1 MSLTTRQILALQSFS
16 GVGKKS
22 ILKVGNY
29 TSYFIDTDE
38 LIEIL
43 SKCSVKKKSPNE
55 SGKVP
60 ITRKELERALDKAD
74 QTIELAE
81 SNCVG
86 IISYYEPEFPNILK
100 NVMTK
105 DGKREDPPVVLFYKG
120 DLSAL
125 KEPAIAVI
133 GTRKCT
139 PTAEKAGSYLA
150 SEFAKRGFCIVS
162 GLALGCDTIGHK
174 EALKAGGRTI
184 AFLAHGLDTVYPPEN
199 TEIAEDIVINGG
211 LLLSEYEIGTRV
223 SPYNLVARDRL
234 QAGLALATLVIQTG
248 IQGGTMHAAQN
259 CANSGKP
266 LFVVKY
272 RDQQTNSAEITQG
285 NHMLV
290 NKFGASYI
298 SGTDNLD
305 EIANRILNGIGSK
318 PAISSAVRQN
328 SLFD

>member
-38 LIEIL
+38 LIEL
-43 SKCSVKKKSPNE
+43 LPKCSVKMKIPNG

-60 ITRKELERALDKAD
+60 ITRKELEMALDKAD

-86 IISYYEPEFPNILK
+86 IISYYEPEFPDMLK
-100 NVMTK
+100 NVMTE
-105 DGKREDPPVVLFYKG
+105 DGKREDPPVVLYYKG

-125 KEPAIAVI
+125 KEPGIAVI

-139 PTAEKAGSYLA
+139 PTAKTAGSYLA
-150 SEFAKRGFCIVS
+150 LELAKRGFCIVS

-174 EALKAGGRTI
+174 AALKAGGRTI
-184 AFLAHGLDTVYPPEN
+184 AILAHGLDTVYPPEN
-199 TEIAEDIVINGG
+199 TELAEDIVSNGG
-211 LLLSEYEIGTRV
+211 LLLSEYAIGTRV
-223 SPYNLVARDRL
+223 SQYTLVARDRL
-234 QAGLALATLVIQTG
+234 QAGLALSTLVIQTG
-248 IQGGTMHAAQN
+248 VKGGTMHAAKN

-272 RDQQTNSAEITQG
+272 KDKQTNSAEITQG

-290 NKFGASYI
+290 NEFGASYLA
-298 SGTDNLD
+298 GTDNLD
-305 EIANRILNGIGSK
+305 EIAKRILSSVGSK
-318 PAISSAVRQN
+318 PAFSSVVRQN
-328 SLFD
+328 TLFD